1 MKALLA
7 SLALA
12 LMFAV
17 GSASA
22 TSSDQEYS
30 SDKSNCGHTK
40 WEDT

>member
-1 MKALLA
+1 MKAFLA

-22 TSSDQEYS
+22 TSTDQEYS
-30 SDKSNCGHTK
+30 SDKSHCGHSK

>member
-1 MKALLA
+1 MKAILA

-12 LMFAV
+12 FMFAV

-22 TSSDQEYS
+22 TSTEQGYSDDQS
-30 SDKSNCGHTK
+30 RCGHTK

>member
-1 MKALLA
+1 MKAIIA

-17 GSASA
+17 GTASA
-22 TSSDQEYS
+22 TSSGQEFS
-30 SDKSNCGHTK
+30 SDKSGCGHTK

>member
-12 LMFAV
+12 LMFAFSPV
-17 GSASA
+17 SA

-30 SDKSNCGHTK
+30 GEGSGCGHKK